1 MTTSVLT
8 YQSGELN
15 GFDAQVLRDFALE
28 APWNWKNAL
37 EQLVDVAEK
46 VEDAVDR
53 AEDAEYRAEDAEYNL
68 ADAKTTMKATAGKIQ
83 NRIGELRKVFEQAA
97 VTEEVFV
104 SFEADMKDLLGEL
117 ESP

>member
-37 EQLVDVAEK
+37 EQLVDAAEK
-46 VEDAVDR
+46 VEDAVD
-53 AEDAEYRAEDAEYNL
+53 RAEDAEYNL
-68 ADAKTTMKATAGKIQ
+68 ADAKTTMKVAAGKIQ
-83 NRIGELRKVFEQAA
+83 NRIGELRKVFEQAV

-104 SFEADMKDLLGEL
+104 NFEADMKDLLSEM